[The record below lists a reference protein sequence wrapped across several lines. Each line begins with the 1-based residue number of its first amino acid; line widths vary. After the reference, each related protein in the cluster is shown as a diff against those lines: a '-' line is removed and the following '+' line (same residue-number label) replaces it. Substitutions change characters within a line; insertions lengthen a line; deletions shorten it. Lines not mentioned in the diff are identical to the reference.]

1 MREGPHS
8 GAVAPK
14 HRLVLETAL
23 LLQCLLCISQDA
35 WVSMETTAEPATAV
49 RCPAPSPMGAGP
61 RHPGSAPHPPLGSH
75 LWPLF
80 LAFVSSPAVLSGAAE
95 AHAACQGASPGHCC
109 YLRPHFEAL
118 GLLLQRSLR
127 GSATKQDR
135 ELTHKPGPRWDR
147 GAVFSTTYCLPF
159 ANRSWGDHSSPH
171 FPPAAETVSSTLRT
185 QLSGSHGSL
194 HVALQPRVHMRV
206 CEVPGLP
213 TREKSWFRD

>member
-35 WVSMETTAEPATAV
+35 WVSLETTVEPATAV

-80 LAFVSSPAVLSGAAE
+80 WLLFPHPQSSPARQRRMLRARVQAQATAATSGLTFRRWV
-95 AHAACQGASPGHCC
+95 CCSNGHCEDQQ
-109 YLRPHFEAL
+109 LNKTENSPI
-118 GLLLQRSLR
+118 SLV
-127 GSATKQDR
+127 
-135 ELTHKPGPRWDR
+135 PG
-147 GAVFSTTYCLPF
+147 GT
-159 ANRSWGDHSSPH
+159 
-171 FPPAAETVSSTLRT
+171 
-185 QLSGSHGSL
+185 
-194 HVALQPRVHMRV
+194 VALFFLPLTAF
-206 CEVPGLP
+206 PLP
-213 TREKSWFRD
+213 TEVGETTHPPTSLQQLRLCLVL